1 MATNKKINLN
11 QMLYNIDMAN
21 LKWYDTLDSEE
32 KKSFSPYTAM
42 RFVSNVQGQKA
53 FKEHYILSIN
63 DFANKHFS
71 ITQKHEGDS
80 TLFWKLLSLAGVKKK
95 MFHPWVKAPKGK
107 GKKSVIDKLLSECYP
122 NAKRDEIE
130 LLKLVNDIDILKKQA
145 RQLGWTDKE
154 IKEIGKK

>member
-1 MATNKKINLN
+1 
-11 QMLYNIDMAN
+11 MLYNIDMAN

-95 MFHPWVKAPKGK
+95 MFHPWIKAPKGK
-107 GKKSVIDKLLSECYP
+107 GKKSKVDELLSEAYP
-122 NAKRDEIE
+122 NAKLDEKE
-130 LLKLVNDIDILKKQA
+130 LLKEIMTKDDIRNLAMD
-145 RQLGWTDKE
+145 LGWEDKE
-154 IKEIGKK
+154 IKLLLK